1 MCYNK
6 DIQEKRKRFRDLWF
20 YFSFAENFPVF
31 SEVDRMAYFRYLRTV
46 YEDQLT
52 QTDQS
57 VIKRLE
63 ENMQLIPK
71 STLSELAKQVYTS
84 TTSLH
89 RLVKKLGFNGYTEF
103 KYIIEEYLEAEE
115 NNKFG
120 KISENLYFKETIEDI
135 QITYQLNEE
144 KFSSIVSDMILHNDL
159 YCFGTGWKQKQIVD
173 NFANDLLYYGHSLKT
188 LRNKDDLEIAS
199 KHLDENSMIFIVSL
213 SGNMEGYEETME
225 YISSKGVVT
234 VGVTIHSDN
243 PLSNLVTHALHFLD
257 SSLDLDNHHWSS
269 IPLSFI
275 FDQLSHEY
283 AIYSKDQ

>member
-1 MCYNK
+1 MVLFLICGK
-6 DIQEKRKRFRDLWF
+6 
-20 YFSFAENFPVF
+20 FSSY
-31 SEVDRMAYFRYLRTV
+31 SEVDEMAYFRYLSTV

-89 RLVKKLGFNGYTEF
+89 RLVKKLGFNGYNEF
-103 KYIIEEYLEAEE
+103 KYVIEEYLESEE

-120 KISENLYFKETIEDI
+120 KTNENLYFKKTIEDI
-135 QITYQLNEE
+135 QITHQLNED
-144 KFSSIVSDMILHNDL
+144 KFSSIVSDMISHNDL

-173 NFANDLLYYGHSLKT
+173 NFANDLLYYGQSLKT
-188 LRNKDDLEIAS
+188 LRNRDDLEIAS

-213 SGNMEGYEETME
+213 SGNMKGYEETME
-225 YISSKGVVT
+225 YICSKGVAT

-243 PLSNLVTHALHFLD
+243 PLSNLVTHALYFLD
-257 SSLDLDNHHWSS
+257 SSIDIDNHHWSS
-269 IPLSFI
+269 ISLSYI

-283 AIYSKDQ
+283 AKHSKDQ

>member
-1 MCYNK
+1 
-6 DIQEKRKRFRDLWF
+6 
-20 YFSFAENFPVF
+20 
-31 SEVDRMAYFRYLRTV
+31 MAYFRYLSTV
-46 YEDQLT
+46 HEDQLT

-57 VIKRLE
+57 VIKKLE
-63 ENMQLIPK
+63 ENMHLIPK

-103 KYIIEEYLEAEE
+103 KYVIEEYLESEE
-115 NNKFG
+115 NNQVSKTN
-120 KISENLYFKETIEDI
+120 ENHYFKKTIEDI
-135 QITYQLNEE
+135 QITHQLNEE
-144 KFSSIVSDMILHNDL
+144 KFSSIVLDMISHNDL

-173 NFANDLLYYGHSLKT
+173 NFANDLLYYGQSLKT
-188 LRNKDDLEIAS
+188 LRNRDDLEIAS

-213 SGNMEGYEETME
+213 SGNMKGYKETME

-243 PLSNLVTHALHFLD
+243 PLSSLATHALYFID
-257 SSLDLDNHHWSS
+257 SSLDIDHHHWSS
-269 IPLSFI
+269 IPLGYI

-283 AIYSKDQ
+283 ATYSKN